1 MKFFLFISKS
11 ECVALS
17 DFEHHTERVDGALK
31 QVFSMTAKRGI
42 EIEQQCTV
50 IERRG
55 DELTGRDCLPRS
67 ANEKDDGAFYV
78 TGIVLSQYPIRDEDV
93 RLIDEAMNRASM

>member
-1 MKFFLFISKS
+1 MPFFLLISKS

-17 DFEHHTERVDGALK
+17 DFEHHTERSEQGLQ

-55 DELTGRDCLPRS
+55 SELTGRDCLPRS
-67 ANEKDDGAFYV
+67 AKETDDGDYHV
-78 TGIVLSQYPIRDEDV
+78 TGEVLSQYPIRAEDG
-93 RLIDEAMNRASM
+93 RAIDEALNRAGM